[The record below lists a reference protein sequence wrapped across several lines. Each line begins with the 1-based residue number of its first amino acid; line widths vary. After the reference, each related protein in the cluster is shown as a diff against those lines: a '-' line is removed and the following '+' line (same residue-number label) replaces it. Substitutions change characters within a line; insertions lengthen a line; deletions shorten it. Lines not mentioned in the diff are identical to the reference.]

1 MSLVGAFGFLFVTVN
16 FLLYTLVVRPV
27 RRLRSIADK
36 VSLGAMDAPEFS
48 GTGSKEIVSL
58 GQSFNRMRRS
68 LVEALNMLQE

>member
-1 MSLVGAFGFLFVTVN
+1 VFGFLFVTVN
-16 FLLYTLVVRPV
+16 VLLYTLVVRPV

-48 GTGSKEIVSL
+48 ATGSEEIASL